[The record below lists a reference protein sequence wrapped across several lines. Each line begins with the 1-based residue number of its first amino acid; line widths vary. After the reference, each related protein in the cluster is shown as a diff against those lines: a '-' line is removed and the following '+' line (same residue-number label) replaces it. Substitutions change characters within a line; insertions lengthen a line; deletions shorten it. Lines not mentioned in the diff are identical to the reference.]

1 LSAYRTRLQAT
12 EIKLRLQPLKRES
25 LFRGETELAVRIKE
39 ILATLAKYKNEL
51 LDKKRFLIGFLNEF
65 YYDIQTYIYDIKP
78 ILNLP
83 QGEIEK
89 FCQQKNLSVTEYYWY
104 SVILPNWLS
113 QEDPKFSYWI
123 EKLIQ
128 EEYTGS
134 DEDLIIAITKTINAR
149 TDGSASNRYIL
160 DLSMATDLL
169 ISHVPSTLEP
179 VFVQL
184 TGTAILRDRQRN
196 PDFLKKQQKWNNTLS
211 CWGIKRALLVAHDA
225 QVNTPD
231 NLLKLADVMLKESS
245 DSCARRRHRPITFID
260 VIPFPG

>member
-1 LSAYRTRLQAT
+1 MSAYRIRLQAN
-12 EIKLRLQPLKRES
+12 EIKPRLQLLKKKALLIEPK
-25 LFRGETELAVRIKE
+25 LAARINE
-39 ILATLAKYKNEL
+39 IGTTLSTYKNEI

-83 QGEIEK
+83 QGEIDN
-89 FCQQKNLSVTEYYWY
+89 FCQQKNISVTEYHWY

-113 QEDPKFSYWI
+113 QKDPKFSDWI
-123 EKLIQ
+123 ENLIE
-128 EEYTGS
+128 EEYSGS

-169 ISHVPSTLEP
+169 VSHVPSTFEP

-184 TGTAILRDRQRN
+184 TGTAILRDGQRN
-196 PDFLKKQQKWNNTLS
+196 PDFLKKQQKWNHTLS
-211 CWGIKRALLVAHDA
+211 CWGIRRALLVSHDA
-225 QVNTPD
+225 QVNIPN
-231 NLLKLADVMLKESS
+231 NLLKLADVILKKSS
-245 DSCARRRHRPITFID
+245 DSPITFIA

>member
-1 LSAYRTRLQAT
+1 MSAYRTQLQAN

-65 YYDIQTYIYDIKP
+65 YYDIQTYIYEIKP

-134 DEDLIIAITKTINAR
+134 DEDLIIALTKTINAR
-149 TDGSASNRYIL
+149 SDGRAINN
-160 DLSMATDLL
+160 
-169 ISHVPSTLEP
+169 
-179 VFVQL
+179 L
-184 TGTAILRDRQRN
+184 T
-196 PDFLKKQQKWNNTLS
+196 
-211 CWGIKRALLVAHDA
+211 
-225 QVNTPD
+225 
-231 NLLKLADVMLKESS
+231 
-245 DSCARRRHRPITFID
+245 
-260 VIPFPG
+260 

>member
-1 LSAYRTRLQAT
+1 MSAYRIKLQAIEIKARLQVLKKKALFIEPKLAARIS
-12 EIKLRLQPLKRES
+12 EI
-25 LFRGETELAVRIKE
+25 GT
-39 ILATLAKYKNEL
+39 TLAKYKNEL

-128 EEYTGS
+128 GEYTGS

-169 ISHVPSTLEP
+169 VSHVPSTIEP

-184 TGTAILRDRQRN
+184 TGTAILRDGQRN
-196 PDFLKKQQKWNNTLS
+196 PDFLNKQQKWNQTLS
-211 CWGIKRALLVAHDA
+211 CWGIKRALLVAHNA
-225 QVNTPD
+225 QVNTPN
-231 NLLKLADVMLKESS
+231 NLLKLADVILKKSS
-245 DSCARRRHRPITFID
+245 DRPITFIA
-260 VIPFPG
+260 VIPFPGQYYD

>member
-1 LSAYRTRLQAT
+1 MSAYRTRLQAT
-12 EIKLRLQPLKRES
+12 EIKRRLQLLRRES

-39 ILATLAKYKNEL
+39 ILATIAKYKNEL

-65 YYDIQTYIYDIKP
+65 YYDIQTYIYEIKP

-149 TDGSASNRYIL
+149 SDGSASNRYIL

-169 ISHVPSTLEP
+169 VSHVL
-179 VFVQL
+179 
-184 TGTAILRDRQRN
+184 
-196 PDFLKKQQKWNNTLS
+196 LS
-211 CWGIKRALLVAHDA
+211 SLIMSMNMR
-225 QVNTPD
+225 VNYYA
-231 NLLKLADVMLKESS
+231 N
-245 DSCARRRHRPITFID
+245 
-260 VIPFPG
+260 

>member
-1 LSAYRTRLQAT
+1 MKLQAIEIKARLQVLKKKALLVEPKLVARIN
-12 EIKLRLQPLKRES
+12 EI
-25 LFRGETELAVRIKE
+25 GI
-39 ILATLAKYKNEL
+39 TLSKSKYKNEL
-51 LDKKRFLIGFLNEF
+51 LDEKRFLISFLNEF

-83 QGEIEK
+83 QGKIEN

-134 DEDLIIAITKTINAR
+134 DEDLIIALTKTINAKS
-149 TDGSASNRYIL
+149 DGSASNRYIL

-169 ISHVPSTLEP
+169 ISHVPTKLEP

-184 TGTAILRDRQRN
+184 TGTPIFRGRQRN
-196 PDFLKKQQKWNNTLS
+196 PDFLTKQQKWNNTLS

-231 NLLKLADVMLKESS
+231 NLLKLADAMLKESS
-245 DSCARRRHRPITFID
+245 DRPISFIA

>member
-1 LSAYRTRLQAT
+1 MSKDRIRLQAN
-12 EIKLRLQPLKRES
+12 EIKPRLQGLRKKALLIEPKLASRINEIGTS
-25 LFRGETELAVRIKE
+25 LS
-39 ILATLAKYKNEL
+39 KYKNEL
-51 LDKKRFLIGFLNEF
+51 LDKKRFLINFLNEF
-65 YYDIQTYIYDIKP
+65 YYDIEVYLSTIKP
-78 ILNLP
+78 LLNLSLAD
-83 QGEIEK
+83 I
-89 FCQQKNLSVTEYYWY
+89 SVTEYYWY
-104 SVILPNWLS
+104 TVILPKWLS

-128 EEYTGS
+128 EEYTGN
-134 DEDLIIAITKTINAR
+134 DEDLIFNLTKTINSR
-149 TDGSASNRYIL
+149 NDGSASNRYIL

-184 TGTAILRDRQRN
+184 TGISKLQDGQRN
-196 PDFLKKQQKWNNTLS
+196 PDFLNKQQRWNNTLS

-225 QVNTPD
+225 QVNSPN

-245 DSCARRRHRPITFID
+245 DRPNNFIA

>member
-1 LSAYRTRLQAT
+1 MSAYRTRLQAN
-12 EIKLRLQPLKRES
+12 EIKLRLQPLRRES

-39 ILATLAKYKNEL
+39 ILTTLSEYKSEL
-51 LDKKRFLIGFLNEF
+51 IDKKRFLIGFLNEF
-65 YYDIQTYIYDIKP
+65 YYDIQTYIYEIKP
-78 ILNLP
+78 ILNLSSA
-83 QGEIEK
+83 EIDN

-113 QEDPKFSYWI
+113 QKDPKFSDWI
-123 EKLIQ
+123 ENLIE

-169 ISHVPSTLEP
+169 VSHVPSTLEP

-184 TGTAILRDRQRN
+184 TGTAILRDGQRN
-196 PDFLKKQQKWNNTLS
+196 PDFLTKQQKWNNKLS

-225 QVNTPD
+225 QVNTPN
-231 NLLKLADVMLKESS
+231 NLLKLADVILKKSR
-245 DSCARRRHRPITFID
+245 DSPITFID

>member
-1 LSAYRTRLQAT
+1 MSAYRTRLKAN

-39 ILATLAKYKNEL
+39 ILATIAKYKNEL

-134 DEDLIIAITKTINAR
+134 DEDLIIVLTKTINAR
-149 TDGSASNRYIL
+149 THGSASNRYIL

-169 ISHVPSTLEP
+169 VSHVPSTLEP

-184 TGTAILRDRQRN
+184 TGTAILRDGQRN
-196 PDFLKKQQKWNNTLS
+196 PDFLTKQQKWNHTLS

-225 QVNTPD
+225 QVNTPN

-245 DSCARRRHRPITFID
+245 DRPITFID

>member
-1 LSAYRTRLQAT
+1 MSAYRIKLQAIEIKARLQVLKKKALFIEPKLAARIS
-12 EIKLRLQPLKRES
+12 EI
-25 LFRGETELAVRIKE
+25 GT
-39 ILATLAKYKNEL
+39 TLAKYKNEL

-134 DEDLIIAITKTINAR
+134 DEDLIIALTKTINAR
-149 TDGSASNRYIL
+149 SDGRAIKN
-160 DLSMATDLL
+160 
-169 ISHVPSTLEP
+169 
-179 VFVQL
+179 L
-184 TGTAILRDRQRN
+184 T
-196 PDFLKKQQKWNNTLS
+196 
-211 CWGIKRALLVAHDA
+211 
-225 QVNTPD
+225 
-231 NLLKLADVMLKESS
+231 
-245 DSCARRRHRPITFID
+245 
-260 VIPFPG
+260 